1 MSWRVC
7 CSTKVP
13 QGSVAQGGQYSI
25 DNEIVAVRG
34 PLRLTAADG
43 YRMVARGVSLDLAN
57 KQLVG
62 SGGVD
67 GAIPAGTFSA
77 DRLNAD
83 LSARTI
89 TPDRQCALAH
99 GTRKAEDALMKPLL
113 PTIARWGIGSFAV
126 TAAAFAGIQLS
137 AQAIA
142 GHNSNAPVSY
152 AADRIELQDRQ
163 NRVVL
168 SGNVKITQAGLN
180 LDAARTIVNYTDAGS
195 LKIQRIMATGGVQVT
210 RGNERARGDTA
221 VYDFNRRI
229 ITMAGNV
236 RLNRGGDTLNGGRL
250 VIDLAT
256 GVSSVDGRASG
267 SSSVTGQGQSGGRVT
282 GTFSVPEN

>member
-1 MSWRVC
+1 
-7 CSTKVP
+7 
-13 QGSVAQGGQYSI
+13 
-25 DNEIVAVRG
+25 
-34 PLRLTAADG
+34 
-43 YRMVARGVSLDLAN
+43 
-57 KQLVG
+57 
-62 SGGVD
+62 
-67 GAIPAGTFSA
+67 
-77 DRLNAD
+77 
-83 LSARTI
+83 
-89 TPDRQCALAH
+89 
-99 GTRKAEDALMKPLL
+99 MKL
-113 PTIARWGIGSFAV
+113 PFPIMARWG
-126 TAAAFAGIQLS
+126 AAGFLATVAAMGGIQLS

-168 SGNVKITQAGLN
+168 SGNVQITQAGLN
-180 LDAARTIVNYTDAGS
+180 LNAARTIVNYSDVGT
-195 LKIQRIMATGGVQVT
+195 LKIQRIMATGGVNVT
-210 RGNERARGDTA
+210 RGNERASGDTA

-250 VIDLAT
+250 VIDLAS

-267 SSSVTGQGQSGGRVT
+267 SSSVTGQPSGNGGRVT

>member
-1 MSWRVC
+1 MKSHFP
-7 CSTKVP
+7 T
-13 QGSVAQGGQYSI
+13 
-25 DNEIVAVRG
+25 IVKS
-34 PLRLTAADG
+34 TAAG
-43 YRMVARGVSLDLAN
+43 FALTLA
-57 KQLVG
+57 
-62 SGGVD
+62 
-67 GAIPAGTFSA
+67 
-77 DRLNAD
+77 
-83 LSARTI
+83 
-89 TPDRQCALAH
+89 ALA
-99 GTRKAEDALMKPLL
+99 GM
-113 PTIARWGIGSFAV
+113 
-126 TAAAFAGIQLS
+126 QLS

-168 SGNVKITQAGLN
+168 SGNVEITQAGLN
-180 LDAARTIVNYTDAGS
+180 LSAARTIVNYSDAGS
-195 LKIQRIMATGGVQVT
+195 LSIQRIMATGGVNVS

-250 VIDLAT
+250 VIDLAS
-256 GVSSVDGRASG
+256 GVTSVDGQSSG
-267 SSSVTGQGQSGGRVT
+267 SSGVTGTGSTSSNGRVT

>member
-1 MSWRVC
+1 M
-7 CSTKVP
+7 
-13 QGSVAQGGQYSI
+13 
-25 DNEIVAVRG
+25 
-34 PLRLTAADG
+34 
-43 YRMVARGVSLDLAN
+43 
-57 KQLVG
+57 KQ
-62 SGGVD
+62 
-67 GAIPAGTFSA
+67 
-77 DRLNAD
+77 
-83 LSARTI
+83 
-89 TPDRQCALAH
+89 
-99 GTRKAEDALMKPLL
+99 LL
-113 PTIARWGIGSFAV
+113 PTMARWGIGSFAV

-142 GHNSNAPVSY
+142 SHNSNAPVSY

-180 LDAARTIVNYTDAGS
+180 LSAARTIVNYTDAGD
-195 LKIQRIMATGGVQVT
+195 LKIQRIMATGGVDVT

-221 VYDFNRRI
+221 VYDFDRRI

-250 VIDLAT
+250 VIDLAS

-282 GTFSVPEN
+282 GSFSVPEN